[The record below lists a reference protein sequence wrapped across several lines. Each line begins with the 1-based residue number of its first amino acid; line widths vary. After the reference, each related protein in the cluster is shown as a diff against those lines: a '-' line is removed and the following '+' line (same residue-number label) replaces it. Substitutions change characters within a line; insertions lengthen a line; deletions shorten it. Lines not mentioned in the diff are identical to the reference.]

1 MTASGYKPT
10 ETNKI
15 SETRYRGKLCDLHP
29 EAQGE
34 RHIRTYLCCECVRE
48 KKQIRRNA
56 YVLSKALHALPRDVA
71 NRDEEA
77 KLAATKRRAIDLAQA
92 AGQPAYDWQDFWI
105 QAVEIMAKGTG
116 SR

>member
-1 MTASGYKPT
+1 MTQSGYKPT

-29 EAQGE
+29 EKQGE
-34 RHIRTYLCCECVRE
+34 RHIRTFLCCECVRE

-56 YVLSKALHALPRDVA
+56 YVLSKALHDVPRESA

-92 AGQPAYDWQDFWI
+92 AGKPAFEWQEFWTE
-105 QAVEIMAKGTG
+105 AVALMAKGTG
-116 SR
+116 SE